1 MLWFWDRCDVLA
13 TAPIEAVKVIADK
26 PRIYLNFMLP
36 RLHPSIVTL
45 RLFCPSHTKS
55 AKPRNKHSFRDVTCC
70 QLQVRVTWRAG
81 ADAWSS
87 AHISRLS
94 RFVLRGRWM
103 LWPIKYII
111 DVSVSVTSHIRIER
125 NAAMG
130 DSLKSE
136 SFIMHDL
143 K

>member
-1 MLWFWDRCDVLA
+1 MGKDAIFLQLHRSKLKLLRIKLVFISILSCLVYIRRKVAVVL
-13 TAPIEAVKVIADK
+13 P
-26 PRIYLNFMLP
+26 LP
-36 RLHPSIVTL
+36 H
-45 RLFCPSHTKS
+45 
-55 AKPRNKHSFRDVTCC
+55 KPRNKHSFRDVTCC

-94 RFVLRGRWM
+94 RFVFRGRWM

-125 NAAMG
+125 AAAMG